1 MMTHVGIFEDA
12 ALIKKLKKQVREAQ
26 GELSIIKAIGNNSP
40 EMKLLQKEV
49 AALKQQLHTDRES
62 YQVDLLTKDKKLIDT
77 VFEMDNR
84 IEELMEINKDHQQ
97 INGKLNSEL
106 EIEKKNHT
114 LSTEGLELEVRL
126 KDKELG
132 RMMKILQQ

>member
-1 MMTHVGIFEDA
+1 MTNVGMFKDA

-40 EMKLLQKEV
+40 EMKLLKKEV
-49 AALKQQLHTDRES
+49 AALKQQLHTDREKA
-62 YQVDLLTKDKKLIDT
+62 QIDLLTKDKKLIDT
-77 VFEMDNR
+77 VFKMDNR
-84 IEELMEINKDHQQ
+84 IEELMEINKEHQQ

-114 LSTEGLELEVRL
+114 LNREDNDMLNKEIGRL
-126 KDKELG
+126 
-132 RMMKILQQ
+132 MNKISKTTS